1 MIAMAHADVDSGMDV
16 DPDGHS
22 PTQPHDID
30 QYQDLPPLPPLP
42 PFATPPGTEKKL
54 QKQMDSMTWKMQMI
68 NKHIQIYVVA
78 GDNNVDNWNQ
88 TLSFAMSWHHTA
100 TLSIKLTERIK
111 AEAIKKARLGFLQ
124 STVPLDLDRFDSTV
138 HSSCIDDM
146 DVILRA
152 QVTNAY
158 GINTK

>member
-1 MIAMAHADVDSGMDV
+1 
-16 DPDGHS
+16 
-22 PTQPHDID
+22 
-30 QYQDLPPLPPLP
+30 
-42 PFATPPGTEKKL
+42 
-54 QKQMDSMTWKMQMI
+54 MI

-78 GDNNVDNWNQ
+78 GDNNVGNWNQ
-88 TLSFAMSWHHTA
+88 TLSSAMSWHHTA

-124 STVPLDLDRFDSTV
+124 STLPLDLDRFDSTV
-138 HSSCIDDM
+138 HSSYIDDM

-158 GINTK
+158 GINTKKAAIAYATAITSVVFTFVHAVRALQLRPLVAAATGTSGGIHTATEGTCEPSAPTPPWTHWKPSVL